1 MQATASREAI
11 TAPPAGTVPVRAKRD
26 WSGWIVGG
34 FIVAAMGAGGWHFF
48 FAPHEEE
55 SSSLRR
61 PKPEPAAVT
70 VEKVQTR
77 TVRRTIDVVGSLG
90 GWEQIAVAPKVEGR
104 AQKLHVD
111 VGSVVRPGD
120 VLLELDPEDYRLALT
135 AQERALE
142 LELAKLGLKEPP
154 PAEFDTAA
162 LPTVQRTLSLANN
175 AENQLQRIR
184 SLYERKSIAKEQLD
198 TAETEVLVAKA
209 NHEQA
214 VLEAGV
220 TLASVRE
227 KQAAVAESKKKL
239 ADAVIVAPTPS
250 QADSSAQGLATPDLH
265 YVVLARNVSEGEMV
279 RVGGAN
285 ALFTLAIDQPLK
297 LRAAVPE
304 SRRSEVEPG
313 QKVEF
318 TVEGFPGEQ
327 FTGEVFRVN
336 PAVERISRTF
346 EIEVR
351 APNPDRKLTCG
362 MFARAK
368 VLTRTSDSAIVAPE
382 ESIVRYAGV
391 VKAFVVRD
399 GKAVETVVKLGDR
412 VTVQEGDHARTWVEV
427 QGEIAPGDVIV
438 TGGQTQ
444 LSQAREVRI
453 HDPNAVDSSA
463 TGTPPSEPQVAER
476 HESQKH

>member
-11 TAPPAGTVPVRAKRD
+11 SAPAAVTTHTPAKRG

-34 FIVAAMGAGGWHFF
+34 LILSGMGFGGWHFF
-48 FAPHEEE
+48 FAPKHEE

-70 VEKVQTR
+70 VEKVQSR

-104 AQKLHVD
+104 AQTLRVD

-120 VLLELDPEDYRLALT
+120 VLLELDPEDYRLAL
-135 AQERALE
+135 AAEERALE
-142 LELAKLGLKEPP
+142 LELAKLGLKEAP
-154 PAEFDTAA
+154 PADFDTAA
-162 LPTVQRTLSLANN
+162 LPMVQRAFSLAEN
-175 AENQLQRIR
+175 ADRQLQRVR

-198 TAETEVLVAKA
+198 TAETDLLVAKA

-227 KQAAVAESKKKL
+227 KQAAVTEAKKKL

-250 QADSSAQGLATPDLH
+250 AASPAGDLKASPDLR

-304 SRRSEVEPG
+304 SRRGEVKAG
-313 QKVEF
+313 QAVEF
-318 TVEGFPGEQ
+318 TVEGYPGEL
-327 FTGEVFRVN
+327 FAGEVFRIN
-336 PAVERISRTF
+336 PAVDRISRTF

-351 APNPDRKLTCG
+351 APNAERKLSCG

-368 VLTRTSDSAIVAPE
+368 ILTRSTDQAIVAPE
-382 ESIVRYAGV
+382 ESIVRFAGV
-391 VKAFVVRD
+391 VKTFVIRD
-399 GKAVETVVKLGDR
+399 GKAVETFVQLGDR
-412 VTVQEGDHARTWVEV
+412 VTVQEGDQRRTWIEV
-427 QGEIAPGDVIV
+427 SGQIAPGDVIV
-438 TGGQTQ
+438 TSGQTQ
-444 LSQAREVRI
+444 LSQSREVRI
-453 HDPNAVDSSA
+453 HDPKADSSA
-463 TGTPPSEPQVAER
+463 IDATPAREPQMAER
-476 HESQKH
+476 NDAHTH